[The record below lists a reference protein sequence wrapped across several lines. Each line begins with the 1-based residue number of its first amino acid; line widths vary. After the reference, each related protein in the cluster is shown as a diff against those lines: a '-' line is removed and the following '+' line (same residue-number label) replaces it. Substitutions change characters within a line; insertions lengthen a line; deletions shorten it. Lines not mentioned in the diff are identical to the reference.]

1 MYSKR
6 DYNADSP
13 LNYNGSGWIILYSQR
28 DYNADIIMG
37 ATGL

>member
-1 MYSKR
+1 MQICIF
-6 DYNADSP
+6 
-13 LNYNGSGWIILYSQR
+13 NYNGSGGIIIMYRKR